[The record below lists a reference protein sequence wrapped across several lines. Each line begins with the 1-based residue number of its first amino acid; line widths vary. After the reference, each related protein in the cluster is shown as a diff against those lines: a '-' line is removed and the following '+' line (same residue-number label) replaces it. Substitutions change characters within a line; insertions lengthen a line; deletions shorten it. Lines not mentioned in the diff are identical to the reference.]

1 MSELIDIF
9 NGRLPGLLENYVA
22 REAQQGFAEAVESII
37 SEKGHGL
44 IEAGTGI
51 GKTIGYL
58 IPILASDSTA
68 IVSTGTR
75 NLQDQ
80 ILLKDLPVVAS
91 LFPNKRFSILKGR
104 ANYLCSLRMRTNLKV
119 VGKGAVFDHLME
131 IRSWSSLT
139 KTGDLTELLDPE
151 DLSLIHI

>member
-9 NGRLPGLLENYVA
+9 NGDYLGYLKTMLLVRGHSKVLLKRLKALFLKK
-22 REAQQGFAEAVESII
+22 S
-37 SEKGHGL
+37 HGL

-131 IRSWSSLT
+131 IRSWSV
-139 KTGDLTELLDPE
+139 LLRLE
-151 DLSLIHI
+151 I